1 VTAPYPRGVPAEAAT
16 AARIATDAGVLLLQ
30 LRAGEAG
37 EAGEAAGGDP
47 RAFGARADRAA
58 HDLIVAALA
67 EAFPDDAVLSEEGR
81 DHVDPGSGR
90 VWVVDPLD
98 GTREYGEGRDDWA
111 VHVAFLVDGGAGAAA
126 VALPARGL
134 TLATAPPPGLPDS
147 PVPDPPRI
155 AVSRTRRPPA
165 ALVVAERLGATVV
178 ELGSA
183 GAKTMAVVLGEAD
196 VYAHGGGLN
205 VWDAAAPALVAAAA
219 GLHVSRL
226 DGSPL
231 DLGRVAVGE
240 ILVCRPELAAR
251 AISPPRG

>member
-1 VTAPYPRGVPAEAAT
+1 MSPIAPEATA
-16 AARIATDAGVLLLQ
+16 AARIATEAGALLLR
-30 LRAGEAG
+30 LREDHAP
-37 EAGEAAGGDP
+37 GGDP
-47 RAFGARADRAA
+47 RALGALADRAA
-58 HDLIVAALA
+58 HELIVAALA
-67 EAFPDDAVLSEEGR
+67 DAFGDDAVLSEEGS
-81 DHVDPGSGR
+81 DTVDPGHGR

-98 GTREYGEGRDDWA
+98 GTREYGEGRSDWA
-111 VHVAFLVDGGAGAAA
+111 VHIAFLVDGAAGAAA

-134 TLATAPPPGLPDS
+134 TLATDPAPGAPAT
-147 PVPDPPRI
+147 PVADPPRI

-165 ALVVAERLGATVV
+165 ALAVAARLSATVV

-231 DLGRVAVGE
+231 DLGRVTVGE

-251 AISPPRG
+251 ATVPRSEPA